1 MICANSYAELIYNS
15 YEEDD
20 VRFEDV
26 GEHADY
32 FLETSSDLEAA
43 IGDALLE
50 LTPLQRNADYINSEE
65 FELRF
70 FKDSFLEAF
79 VEEYG
84 HIIDDD
90 AATIKE
96 IYENFESALMDIYPS
111 IAEKAIKI
119 MNEGEIK

>member
-1 MICANSYAELIYNS
+1 MICANSYAEWLHNR
-15 YEEDD
+15 EEDD
-20 VRFEDV
+20 ERFEHV

-32 FLETSSDLEAA
+32 FLETSSDLEDA

-79 VEEYG
+79 VEEYE

-90 AATIKE
+90 ATSIKE
-96 IYENFESALMDIYPS
+96 IYENFESALRDIYPS

-119 MNEGEIK
+119 MNKEK

>member
-1 MICANSYAELIYNS
+1 MTCANSLAEVLYNR
-15 YEEDD
+15 YEKDD
-20 VRFEDV
+20 VRFKDV

-65 FELRF
+65 FEDRF

-119 MNEGEIK
+119 MNKEK